1 MFALRSLLR
10 SPALRRAPPLLFTP
24 QLHLVRRAIS
34 SVSTGRT
41 PFLLADIGE
50 GIAEVEVIQFFVE
63 EGDKVSQ
70 FQPLVEVQSDKATV
84 EISSRYDG
92 IVDALSY
99 KPGDIATVGSPLCY
113 IRTSEAG
120 VAPDADTQKESKE
133 ETVQQAEPA
142 KRSHIKDHSQSSDAT
157 TKSDGIA
164 LATPSTRRLAREHGL
179 DIDVITGR

>member
-1 MFALRSLLR
+1 MFALRFLLR

-24 QLHLVRRAIS
+24 QLHLVRRALS

-99 KPGDIATVGSPLCY
+99 KPGDIAAVGSPLV
-113 IRTSEAG
+113 S
-120 VAPDADTQKESKE
+120 VLPAPLVFLK
-133 ETVQQAEPA
+133 
-142 KRSHIKDHSQSSDAT
+142 SS
-157 TKSDGIA
+157 
-164 LATPSTRRLAREHGL
+164 
-179 DIDVITGR
+179 